1 MKAFWVLLLLV
12 IAPTVVFADEQE
24 ERVVTCL
31 GGMGTTTTW
40 GECLNQLFAPCAAET
55 LGSEGHVACLTVV
68 YDGWFQ
74 SLEGDVEATMEIL
87 PQAGKADLKGLLSA
101 WHKFSG
107 EKCAGVAAGRE
118 GTEASAAELGCHIS
132 ETVLFSHEL
141 RRCQAG
147 LSEEIY
153 CVGKGKSE

>member
-1 MKAFWVLLLLV
+1 MKAFWVVLV
-12 IAPTVVFADEQE
+12 LAFVPGMASANEQE
-24 ERVVTCL
+24 DQVFTCL
-31 GGMGTTTTW
+31 GSMGTTTTW
-40 GECLNQLFAPCAAET
+40 GQCLNQLFQPCAGET
-55 LGSEGHVACLTVV
+55 LGSEGHVACLDVL
-68 YDGWFQ
+68 YERRFQ
-74 SLEGDVEATMEIL
+74 DLERDVEATMEIL

-132 ETVLFSHEL
+132 ESVLFSHEL

-153 CVGKGKSE
+153 CVGPAKAE